1 MNLEETFSLAL
12 FGMGIIVAIAFLMI
26 QLPH

>member
-1 MNLEETFSLAL
+1 MNLEKTFSITL
-12 FGMGIIVAIAFLMI
+12 FGLGIIVAIALMTM

>member
-1 MNLEETFSLAL
+1 MNMEETLSVAL

-26 QLPH
+26 QLPQ

>member
-1 MNLEETFSLAL
+1 MNLEETFSVTL
-12 FGMGIIVAIAFLMI
+12 FGLGIVVAIALMTM

>member
-1 MNLEETFSLAL
+1 MNLEETFSITL
-12 FGMGIIVAIAFLMI
+12 FGLGIIAAIALMTI

>member
-1 MNLEETFSLAL
+1 MNLEETFSITS
-12 FGMGIIVAIAFLMI
+12 FGLGIIVAIALMTI